1 MTESSSKESSTTTR
15 EWDSDN
21 EEALSLCD
29 LPLVRPQADASATTL
44 IATKE
49 QPKQLQPTSSDDD
62 FEFEFAS
69 WVSLLLPDSGDMCA
83 ADDVI
88 AGGQLLP
95 FRPSVSSEKGLL
107 DSAERSC
114 RPSRSDSLEH
124 SLCFTSSS
132 RGSSSSRSSGFF
144 DSAPEKRRWSTD
156 SAGLFTAASPRP
168 GRRESSPAVVAG
180 KKKVT
185 TTKMGLFRLGLM
197 RTPEIQLGDLKQRL
211 RRREELGRSR
221 RESQTSTSS
230 SSSSSWKIF
239 RGLDCRCSA
248 IDTVSSA
255 VTRRNTVTKQAGEGR
270 DETEEEMLRIRLLQE
285 KNVTSRLRTVEW
297 LNELPFALRA

>member
-1 MTESSSKESSTTTR
+1 MTESRSKEPAKATTG
-15 EWDSDN
+15 EWGSDD
-21 EEALSLCD
+21 EEALSFCD
-29 LPLVRPQADASATTL
+29 LPLVGRQAEASATSATG
-44 IATKE
+44 TKE
-49 QPKQLQPTSSDDD
+49 QPAELPPTASDDD
-62 FEFEFAS
+62 FEFTS
-69 WVSLLLPDSGDMCA
+69 WVSVLLPDSGDMCA
-83 ADDVI
+83 ADEVI
-88 AGGQLLP
+88 SGGQLLP

-114 RPSRSDSLEH
+114 GPCRSDSLEH

-156 SAGLFTAASPRP
+156 SGGLFMAASPRP
-168 GRRESSPAVVAG
+168 GRRESCPVVASG
-180 KKKVT
+180 KVKANAT
-185 TTKMGLFRLGLM
+185 RMGFFRLGLM

-211 RRREELGRSR
+211 KKREELGRSR
-221 RESQTSTSS
+221 RESPASTS

-255 VTRRNTVTKQAGEGR
+255 VTRRHPVPKQVGDGR
-270 DETEEEMLRIRLLQE
+270 DETEEAMMRIRLLRE
-285 KNVTSRLRTVEW
+285 KNATSRLRTVEW